1 MPDKDT
7 GSDVSEMRTQMDA
20 EQDAVAEGMSEM
32 QDYIVGDTAYEEV
45 TEAKYR
51 VMMKDFG
58 AMENEILFVEYYD
71 TYLDALKSFNILSDD
86 TEFIKHHDR
95 PMVIVDLEK
104 SYKGTSTIFW
114 ELIKRSTVYD
124 DSE

>member
-1 MPDKDT
+1 MPDEDT
-7 GSDVSEMRTQMDA
+7 GSDMSEMRTQVDT

-51 VMMKDFG
+51 VTMKDFG
-58 AMENEILFVEYYD
+58 AMDNEVLFVEYYD
-71 TYLDALKSFNILSDD
+71 LYPSAVNMFYKLSNA

-95 PMVIVDLEK
+95 AMVFVDMEK
-104 SYKGTSTIFW
+104 AHRGTSEIFW
-114 ELIKRSTVYD
+114 ELIKREVVYD
-124 DSE
+124 DGE

>member
-7 GSDVSEMRTQMDA
+7 GSDVSEMRTQMDT

-51 VMMKDFG
+51 VTMKNFG
-58 AMENEILFVEYYD
+58 ATENGVLFVEYYN
-71 TYLDALKSFNILSDD
+71 TYPSALYRFYSLSDD

-95 PMVIVDLEK
+95 TMVLVDLEK

-114 ELIKRSTVYD
+114 ELIKRNTVYD
-124 DSE
+124 DGQ